1 MRRLILLPVLVL
13 VPVVVVAVVVVL
25 VLFLHHLDVDT
36 ETVLLRPPYIY
47 AVSGGVWWIVVLR
60 LEVTGIRHGRSN

>member
-1 MRRLILLPVLVL
+1 
-13 VPVVVVAVVVVL
+13 VPVYVEVAEMVVAVVVVF
-25 VLFLHHLDVDT
+25 VLFLHHLDVDA